1 MSDKLKLDLSLVL
14 PGAPDERDAC
24 VGRLTKLLQ
33 AGGLGKVHLIRRQR
47 PPVPALR
54 PAAVQREPGARTGA
68 DGRRQDRQPLPPREP
83 AHRRHGLPHL
93 RHGDQVRSATHRW
106 CAGSFSELRWRTFA
120 PGIRRRKKSGDQ
132 FLGILALADV
142 PRAGVSGVLERLHQL
157 GIRKT
162 IMLTG
167 DNERMGRSIANA
179 VGLDEVKADLLPED
193 KVKAMTNLDNV
204 MARWPWSATAL
215 MSHCKSRT
223 WR

>member
-1 MSDKLKLDLSLVL
+1 M
-14 PGAPDERDAC
+14 
-24 VGRLTKLLQ
+24 RL
-33 AGGLGKVHLIRRQR
+33 
-47 PPVPALR
+47 
-54 PAAVQREPGARTGA
+54 EF
-68 DGRRQDRQPLPPREP
+68 DGE
-83 AHRRHGLPHL
+83 
-93 RHGDQVRSATHRW
+93 
-106 CAGSFSELRWRTFA
+106 
-120 PGIRRRKKSGDQ
+120 KKSGDQ

-157 GIRKT
+157 GIRKI